1 LIPPFFVL
9 LQIFFKMS
17 EEHLR
22 FNPETMRYEPVKTK
36 TRRWRNILYVLL
48 SGIAFGLVFILILM
62 NFIKSPEERKKEHD
76 LEVYKETYNKLQE
89 QFSQNLQAIRELEK
103 QDKELF
109 QEIFETKSIDTNYQS
124 DVIINELSEKGEDVD
139 LSLMMEKAAGRM
151 KNIEIMASNEGLL
164 VDFARYFAAK
174 NSDYLQKLPIHIPLK
189 EGAYTLVSGFGDR
202 IHPIFK
208 TTRHHNGIDFAARAG
223 SSVIAAGDGIVEKP
237 VGDFTGYGTVVV
249 INHGNGIKSIYAQL
263 LDTEV
268 SPGERVKA
276 GQEIGFVGSTGISIG
291 PHLHFEIWV
300 NGEPVNPMQYLIS
313 VPADKYLEL
322 LKAASQFN
330 QCLS

>member
-1 LIPPFFVL
+1 
-9 LQIFFKMS
+9 MS

-22 FNPETMRYEPVKTK
+22 FNPETMRYEPVKGK
-36 TRRWRNILYVLL
+36 TRLWRNILYVLL
-48 SGIAFGLVFILILM
+48 TGIAFGMVFILILM

-76 LEVYKETYNKLQE
+76 LEVYKETYSKLQE
-89 QFSQNLQAIRELEK
+89 QFSKNMKAIRELEK
-103 QDKELF
+103 QDKQLF
-109 QEIFETKSIDTNYQS
+109 QEIFETKSIDTNYMS
-124 DVIINELSEKGEDVD
+124 DVIIDEISEKGKDID
-139 LSLMMEKAAGRM
+139 LSLMMEKATGRM
-151 KNIEIMASNEGLL
+151 KNIQILAANEGLL
-164 VDFARYFAAK
+164 IDFARYFVSH
-174 NSDYLQKLPIHIPLK
+174 NSDYLNKVPSQIPLRN
-189 EGAYTLVSGFGDR
+189 GTYTLVSGFGDR

-223 SSVIAAGDGIVEKP
+223 TSVLAAGDGIVEKP
-237 VGDFTGYGTVVV
+237 IGNFTGYGTVVV

-268 SPGERVKA
+268 ESGQRVKA
-276 GQEIGFVGSTGISIG
+276 GQEIGFVGNTGISIG

-300 NGEPVNPMQYLIS
+300 NGNARDPMQFLIS
-313 VPADKYLEL
+313 VPADTYLEL